1 LDAYL
6 YVPIHCPKEQKKI
19 RDKIRDDIFEGKFA
33 CEIFSLLH
41 ILCAI
46 IHAGILKFV

>member
-1 LDAYL
+1 MNSYL

-19 RDKIRDDIFEGKFA
+19 RDKIRDDINKEKFA